1 VESGATVVGEF
12 PRSVFAGKPHER
24 NDDVGVV
31 VDKTM
36 VEVRKS
42 KEGLDVLNFPQFRP
56 IGNGLNFLR
65 RHGESVGRETETE
78 VLGEGGMELTF
89 LWLGKEIV
97 LSEASEDFADVFLM
111 GLKVLGEICE
121 DTIDKSLK
129 SRRVVSQAKGH
140 DIPLKGPIPHAER
153 GFPFITFCNV
163 DQVVCMAEI
172 NLRVDLGLARG
183 IEEVRYQREWVA
195 VFLGQLV

>member
-1 VESGATVVGEF
+1 
-12 PRSVFAGKPHER
+12 
-24 NDDVGVV
+24 
-31 VDKTM
+31 
-36 VEVRKS
+36 
-42 KEGLDVLNFPQFRP
+42 
-56 IGNGLNFLR
+56 
-65 RHGESVGRETETE
+65 
-78 VLGEGGMELTF
+78 VLGGGGMELTF

-111 GLKVLGEICE
+111 RLKVLGEIHE

-129 SRRVVSQAKGH
+129 SCRGVGQAEGH
-140 DIPLKGPIPHAER
+140 DIPLEGPIPHAEH

-163 DQVVCMAEI
+163 DQVVCMVEI

-183 IEEVRYQREWVA
+183 IEEVRYQREWVV

>member
-1 VESGATVVGEF
+1 M
-12 PRSVFAGKPHER
+12 GKPRER

-36 VEVRKS
+36 VEVRES

-56 IGNGLNFLR
+56 IGDGLNFLR
-65 RHGESVGRETETE
+65 GHGESIGRETETE
-78 VLGEGGMELTF
+78 VLGGGGMELTF
-89 LWLGKEIV
+89 LWLGEEIV
-97 LSEASEDFADVFLM
+97 LSEASEDFTDVFLM
-111 GLKVLGEICE
+111 GLEVLGVYQDVIQIDDNTDIEEICE

-129 SRRVVSQAKGH
+129 SHRGVSQAEGH
-140 DIPLKGPIPHAER
+140 DIPLKGPIPRAEC
-153 GFPFITFCNV
+153 GFPFITFCNA
-163 DQVVCMAEI
+163 DQVVCIAEI

-183 IEEVRYQREWVA
+183 IKEVRYQREWVA